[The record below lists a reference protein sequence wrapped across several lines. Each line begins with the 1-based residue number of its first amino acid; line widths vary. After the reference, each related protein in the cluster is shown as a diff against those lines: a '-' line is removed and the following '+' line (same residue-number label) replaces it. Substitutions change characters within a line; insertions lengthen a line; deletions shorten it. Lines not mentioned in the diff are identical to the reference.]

1 MQEQED
7 DNKNISANIS
17 LKINN
22 ASINRFQMS
31 DFESS
36 FILNKGEVKLKDIE
50 LKSMSGEA
58 SGEITFNQTPS
69 LNWRLITT
77 ANLNSIDVRQLFYE
91 FENFGQNTMK
101 HNHIRGTT
109 NSEVY
114 IRTEWDSSFNTI
126 SDNIYA
132 FLDVKIIDGELI
144 EFEPMMQLSE
154 YISLEE
160 LKRIRFSTLQNQL
173 EIKNRIIEIP
183 HMKIFSSAM
192 DVEGSGTHTFD
203 NEIDYQIEFSLKDV
217 LNKKFRKK
225 RSSKISEFGYV
236 EENEI
241 SGAIL
246 PLKMNGNA
254 KNPEISFN
262 FNRVKD
268 RIKNSMK
275 KQKNDIKNLF
285 NKEKN
290 SSKELDKTPDYN
302 NIIEWEEDDNLL

>member
-1 MQEQED
+1 
-7 DNKNISANIS
+7 
-17 LKINN
+17 
-22 ASINRFQMS
+22 
-31 DFESS
+31 
-36 FILNKGEVKLKDIE
+36 
-50 LKSMSGEA
+50 
-58 SGEITFNQTPS
+58 
-69 LNWRLITT
+69 
-77 ANLNSIDVRQLFYE
+77 
-91 FENFGQNTMK
+91 
-101 HNHIRGTT
+101 
-109 NSEVY
+109 
-114 IRTEWDSSFNTI
+114 
-126 SDNIYA
+126 
-132 FLDVKIIDGELI
+132 
-144 EFEPMMQLSE
+144 
-154 YISLEE
+154 
-160 LKRIRFSTLQNQL
+160 
-173 EIKNRIIEIP
+173 
-183 HMKIFSSAM
+183 MKIFSSAM

-203 NEIDYQIEFSLKDV
+203 NKIDYQIEFSLKDV

-225 RSSKISEFGYV
+225 RSSKISEFGYI